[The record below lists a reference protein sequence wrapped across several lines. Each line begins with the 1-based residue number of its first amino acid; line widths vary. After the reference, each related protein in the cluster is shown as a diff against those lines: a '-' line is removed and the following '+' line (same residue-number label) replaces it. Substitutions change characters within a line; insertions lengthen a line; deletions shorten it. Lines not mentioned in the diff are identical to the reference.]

1 MSSKSTDG
9 KQPVGKSKSNKPFAG
24 QGVTVGGGDFDSMD
38 QRALRAEA
46 AQKRLQ
52 ENSQKGFNKASYAEM
67 ERKKKLTEQ
76 MEKDRADQGE
86 RYNMKWNK

>member
-1 MSSKSTDG
+1 MSSKSTGG
-9 KQPVGKSKSNKPFAG
+9 KQPVHKRNRPFAG
-24 QGVTVGGGDFDSMD
+24 QGVAVGGGDFDSAD

-52 ENSQKGFNKASYAEM
+52 ENNQKGFNKASYAEM